1 MSVPQIPG
9 FRIQKLLS
17 EGRRSVLY
25 MAEQQ
30 SLQRPVALK
39 ILTGEMSGDEQ
50 SRKRLIEQEKSA
62 ARLTHPNILA
72 VFDIGENEGRYYIAT
87 EYVTGGTLRERL
99 NNKNVSPEQAL
110 AITRDLAQGLSF
122 LHEQG
127 FLHRDVKPSNILFRE
142 DSTAVLGDTGITRM
156 EDAAQME
163 VSFGSPHYMSPEQA
177 QSQPCDGRSDLYS
190 LGVVLFEML
199 TGRTPFDADDPFQV
213 AIKHISE
220 PPPPLP
226 APLAKLQPLVT
237 RLLAKTAPERFSS
250 AAQLVTVLEQALS
263 KLSPRQQ
270 PAAPQATTQMPAQAD
285 PRATVVAAPIDPRA
299 TMIVPPAATADPR
312 ATMVVPPAPVVDPRA
327 TVVAAPIDPRA
338 TVVAAPIDPRATV
351 VAAPVAPIDPGAT
364 TVQPAVGER
373 IPPPMPAT
381 DNATVV
387 NVPPPIPMP
396 AFTEDPTTVRMA
408 TAADPSGSGHLIHSA
423 EPRRFEVPRF
433 SEEQPKS
440 RAWIWILLVLLLGGG
455 GFAGWWFF
463 LRDKPPPVIRTGDV
477 SQLGGTATSA
487 PAGATPAEVQ
497 KLIAKA
503 QEMGRQGSWVAADG
517 ESAVSVLQSAF
528 ELAPDS
534 PEVRKARQDQLGS
547 VVGAIRAAI
556 DDGKIT
562 TASGILEE
570 ALKAYPEDPALAA
583 LKSEVDGL

>member
-39 ILTGEMSGDEQ
+39 ILTGEMTGDEA

-72 VFDIGENEGRYYIAT
+72 VFDIGESDGRYYIAT

-99 NNKNVSPEQAL
+99 NKKNVAPEQAL

-142 DSTAVLGDTGITRM
+142 DGTAVLGDTGITRM

-237 RLLAKTAPERFSS
+237 RLLAKTAPERFTS

-270 PAAPQATTQMPAQAD
+270 SSAPQATTQMPAQQ
-285 PRATVVAAPIDPRA
+285 DPRA
-299 TMIVPPAATADPR
+299 TMVVAPAPAGDPR
-312 ATMVVPPAPVVDPRA
+312 ATMVVPPAPAADRATMVVPPTLAADPRA
-327 TVVAAPIDPRA
+327 TMVA
-338 TVVAAPIDPRATV
+338 TPIDPRATV
-351 VAAPVAPIDPGAT
+351 VAAPVASAPIDPGAT
-364 TVQPAVGER
+364 TLQPAVGER
-373 IPPPMPAT
+373 IPPPMPAMG
-381 DNATVV
+381 DGATVV

-396 AFTEDPTTVRMA
+396 GISEDPTTVRMA
-408 TAADPSGSGHLIHSA
+408 THADPGGTGHLIHSA

-433 SEEQPKS
+433 TEEKPKS
-440 RAWIWILLVLLLGGG
+440 RAWIWILVVLLLGGG

-477 SQLGGTATSA
+477 SQLGGTTTSST
-487 PAGATPAEVQ
+487 PAATPATDVK
-497 KLIAKA
+497 KLVEKA
-503 QEMGRQGSWVAADG
+503 EEMGRQGNWVAADG
-517 ESAVSVLQSAF
+517 ESAVSVLQQAYQA
-528 ELAPDS
+528 APND
-534 PEVRKARQDQLGS
+534 PNVAVARVSQLRS
-547 VVGAIRAAI
+547 VTAAIASYI
-556 DDGKIT
+556 DDGKIS
-562 TASGILEE
+562 TAEGVLEE
-570 ALKAYPEDPALAA
+570 ALKAYPDDPGLKA
-583 LKSEVDGL
+583 LKEKIGE